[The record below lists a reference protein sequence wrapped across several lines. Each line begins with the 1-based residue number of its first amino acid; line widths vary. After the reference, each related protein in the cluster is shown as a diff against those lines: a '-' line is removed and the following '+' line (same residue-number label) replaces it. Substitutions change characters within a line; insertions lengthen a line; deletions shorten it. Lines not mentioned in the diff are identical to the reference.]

1 MVIFLGL
8 ALFLRQ
14 ACISSKLVEFRTCIC
29 GMSSRKANLFQ
40 RSTEKG
46 EGKSCLCVSYHRFGM
61 IWGSQDACQLHCHVS
76 TVIKNIIWSTTFCQL
91 PTSSQQCCNM
101 TSLVSGR
108 FRWSRWPS
116 NSLHG
121 PSSKLKHLKPSQTII
136 ITSSSSISSF
146 NCNSSPSS
154 MKVSSRAHLQILQVV
169 RTFFTRGKGRQTKTK
184 RKMIEIA
191 GNVFSGGIMSLCNF
205 LHDDMR
211 RLENWRQRSMQLEL
225 RSLTAGCL
233 RFPRGLHRY
242 PLLASRDSLDIGV

>member
-14 ACISSKLVEFRTCIC
+14 ACISSFKLVEFRTCIC

-61 IWGSQDACQLHCHVS
+61 IWGSQDACQLRCHVS

-108 FRWSRWPS
+108 FRWPRWPS

-121 PSSKLKHLKPSQTII
+121 PSSKLKHLKPS
-136 ITSSSSISSF
+136 SSHHH
-146 NCNSSPSS
+146 
-154 MKVSSRAHLQILQVV
+154 R
-169 RTFFTRGKGRQTKTK
+169 
-184 RKMIEIA
+184 
-191 GNVFSGGIMSLCNF
+191 
-205 LHDDMR
+205 
-211 RLENWRQRSMQLEL
+211 
-225 RSLTAGCL
+225 
-233 RFPRGLHRY
+233 RFPASTAIPPQAPWKSPAGRTYRYCKLLGL
-242 PLLASRDSLDIGV
+242 SLQGAKGD